1 MVLAIDIGNTNIVA
15 GCFDGDKITFI
26 ERLSTNQ
33 NSTELEYAM
42 LIKNVLEINEI
53 DSKNIEGAIISSVV
67 PNITQTLNNAIEK
80 ITGKQPIIVSPGIKT
95 GVSIKIDNPAQLG
108 SDILVGAVA
117 GIAEYST
124 PLVII
129 DMGTATTISVI
140 DKNKEYLGGMIL
152 PGIRISL
159 NSLVGGTSQLPK
171 ISLEP
176 PKKFIGSNTVD
187 AMKSGILYTNACGI
201 DGMIDRIEK
210 ELGEKVT
217 AVATGG
223 LSKVVIPLCE
233 KSIIL
238 DDELLLKGLRILYN
252 KNKRSID

>member
-1 MVLAIDIGNTNIVA
+1 
-15 GCFDGDKITFI
+15 
-26 ERLSTNQ
+26 
-33 NSTELEYAM
+33 
-42 LIKNVLEINEI
+42 
-53 DSKNIEGAIISSVV
+53 
-67 PNITQTLNNAIEK
+67 
-80 ITGKQPIIVSPGIKT
+80 
-95 GVSIKIDNPAQLG
+95 
-108 SDILVGAVA
+108 
-117 GIAEYST
+117 
-124 PLVII
+124 
-129 DMGTATTISVI
+129 MGTATTISVI
-140 DKNKEYLGGMIL
+140 NKNKEYLGGMIM

-223 LSKVVIPLCE
+223 LSKVIVPLCE

>member
-53 DSKNIEGAIISSVV
+53 DSKNIEGSIISSVV
-67 PNITQTLNNAIEK
+67 PNVTQTLNNAIEK
-80 ITGKQPIIVSPGIKT
+80 ITGKQPIIVGPGIKT

-117 GIAEYST
+117 GIAEYNT

-140 DKNKEYLGGMIL
+140 NNEPDSVILGDSFG
-152 PGIRISL
+152 S
-159 NSLVGGTSQLPK
+159 TSTT
-171 ISLEP
+171 ST
-176 PKKFIGSNTVD
+176 S
-187 AMKSGILYTNACGI
+187 S
-201 DGMIDRIEK
+201 
-210 ELGEKVT
+210 
-217 AVATGG
+217 
-223 LSKVVIPLCE
+223 S
-233 KSIIL
+233 
-238 DDELLLKGLRILYN
+238 
-252 KNKRSID
+252 NKRDNNSDSLSGCIVGLNMYLKNGS

>member
-1 MVLAIDIGNTNIVA
+1 M
-15 GCFDGDKITFI
+15 
-26 ERLSTNQ
+26 
-33 NSTELEYAM
+33 
-42 LIKNVLEINEI
+42 
-53 DSKNIEGAIISSVV
+53 
-67 PNITQTLNNAIEK
+67 
-80 ITGKQPIIVSPGIKT
+80 
-95 GVSIKIDNPAQLG
+95 
-108 SDILVGAVA
+108 
-117 GIAEYST
+117 
-124 PLVII
+124 
-129 DMGTATTISVI
+129 
-140 DKNKEYLGGMIL
+140 
-152 PGIRISL
+152 
-159 NSLVGGTSQLPK
+159 PK

-233 KSIIL
+233 KSIML